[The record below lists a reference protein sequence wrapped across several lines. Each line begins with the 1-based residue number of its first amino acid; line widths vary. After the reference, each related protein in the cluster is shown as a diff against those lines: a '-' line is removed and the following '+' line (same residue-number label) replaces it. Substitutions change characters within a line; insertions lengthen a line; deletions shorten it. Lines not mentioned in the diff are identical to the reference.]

1 MGAGQGGAQLRLVG
15 DPALAFFTVELRAAL
30 SVSRFSVRERRHGML
45 PTATACAA
53 PRAVICSPSCR
64 SGSDATPVG
73 SPTVPTMQPA
83 LAQLA
88 GPPASAL
95 ASASST
101 TRLAPT
107 KRSGV
112 VVSFTGAPVG
122 FAIR

>member
-1 MGAGQGGAQLRLVG
+1 M
-15 DPALAFFTVELRAAL
+15 F
-30 SVSRFSVRERRHGML
+30 

-53 PRAVICSPSCR
+53 PREVSCNPSCN
-64 SGSDATPVG
+64 SGNDATPVG

-107 KRSGV
+107 NRSGV
-112 VVSFTGAPVG
+112 VVSFTGALVG
-122 FAIR
+122 LAIKYECATGASCHAVGARPTGRRLVGAL